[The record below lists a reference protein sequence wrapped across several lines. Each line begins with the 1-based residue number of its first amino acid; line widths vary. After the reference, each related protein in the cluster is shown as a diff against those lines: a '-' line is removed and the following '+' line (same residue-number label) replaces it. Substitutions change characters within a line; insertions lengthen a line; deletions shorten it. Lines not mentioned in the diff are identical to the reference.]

1 MKGPHGHPGQHAIL
15 GGHVH
20 EVAAAIKAAKAQGG
34 SSASDSDKGAYQQPS
49 RDKRAGLGERYKQAM
64 RVAEDELRRQGIT
77 PEHLHAAAA
86 IMVGNASA
94 ESELVPSTRHD
105 QNSGYGI
112 YGARDPLNARSH
124 SELRRTMMFE
134 WLAKNG
140 YDRNSLVGQTRYMAI
155 EAHKRGGAAW
165 RALQGATPGNLG
177 GAGRA
182 FEAGFEAPAVI
193 NNRNAQIAAAYRA
206 HGEQE
211 KTAAE
216 VNGKPNDY
224 SKILPGKG
232 GALKDNMSRSEID
245 AWNEAHKHGAGPGQ
259 TAAPHGASLRDR
271 LGGARGERAAHE
283 KVGGGDVVALAEGG
297 SATSGR
303 PYLVGEKGPELFVPG
318 QSGAV
323 VNNTNLGNIRDLHG
337 GFKHFRDSY
346 EAAHAIVAQMAHY
359 AAMFKEHPKSIAGIL
374 KHYSPPNENKTGML
388 IRNLS
393 RRTGFSP
400 HQELDLTNS
409 VQAAKMAYG
418 IAVQEGK
425 AREGSQETF
434 RHMFSDEG
442 RREHQRSVF
451 GFRNRPDLLGNARKA
466 GMMGAEHKVTG
477 SASLSVDFKN
487 MPRGVKAKTKIDGM
501 FSQIRVARGRAM
513 PLANQDS

>member
-1 MKGPHGHPGQHAIL
+1 
-15 GGHVH
+15 
-20 EVAAAIKAAKAQGG
+20 
-34 SSASDSDKGAYQQPS
+34 
-49 RDKRAGLGERYKQAM
+49 
-64 RVAEDELRRQGIT
+64 
-77 PEHLHAAAA
+77 
-86 IMVGNASA
+86 
-94 ESELVPSTRHD
+94 
-105 QNSGYGI
+105 
-112 YGARDPLNARSH
+112 
-124 SELRRTMMFE
+124 MMFE

-177 GAGRA
+177 SAGGA
-182 FEAGFEAPAVI
+182 FEAGFEVPGVI

-211 KTAAE
+211 KTADELKA
-216 VNGKPNDY
+216 KPNDY

-245 AWNEAHKHGAGPGQ
+245 AWNEAHKHGTGPGQ
-259 TAAPHGASLRDR
+259 TAAPHGASLHDR
-271 LGGARGERAAHE
+271 LRGARGERAAHE
-283 KVGGGDVVALAEGG
+283 KIGGGDVIALAEGG
-297 SATSGR
+297 SATRGR

-359 AAMFKEHPKSIAGIL
+359 ATMFKEHPKSIAGIL
-374 KHYSPPNENKTGML
+374 KHYSPPNENQTGML

-425 AREGSQETF
+425 AREGSQEAF

-451 GFRNRPDLLGNARKA
+451 GHPHQDLLGNARKA
-466 GMMGAEHKVTG
+466 GMMGNQSQKVTG
-477 SASLSVDFKN
+477 EASMRIDL
-487 MPRGVKAKTKIDGM
+487 RGFPKGTKTKTEMSGM
-501 FSQIRVARGRAM
+501 FSKIRVARGRAM

>member
-1 MKGPHGHPGQHAIL
+1 MKIGSLLRRIPLKSRPASI
-15 GGHVH
+15 
-20 EVAAAIKAAKAQGG
+20 AASAALL
-34 SSASDSDKGAYQQPS
+34 D
-49 RDKRAGLGERYKQAM
+49 RYRLSMK
-64 RVAEDELRRQGIT
+64 VAEDELRKQGM
-77 PEHLHAAAA
+77 PEDKIRGAAA
-86 IMVGNASA
+86 IIVGNASA
-94 ESELVPSTRHD
+94 ESELIPQTRHEAGGT
-105 QNSGYGI
+105 GYGI
-112 YGARDPLNARSH
+112 YGADPARQ
-124 SELRRTMMFE
+124 RQMFKWQAE
-134 WLAKNG
+134 HG
-140 YDRNSLVGQTRYMAI
+140 YDRDSLVGQVRQMVVASKTHKTR
-155 EAHKRGGAAW
+155 RGDSW
-165 RALQGATPGNLG
+165 QALQNPNIGYRGPGSYEDI
-177 GAGRA
+177 
-182 FEAGFEAPAVI
+182 FESPQRN
-193 NNRNAQIAAAYRA
+193 NNRAAQIREAYRA

-211 KTAAE
+211 KTAAK

-232 GALKDNMSRSEID
+232 GALEDNMTTAEIN
-245 AWNEAHKHGAGPGQ
+245 AWNDAHKELKEHGAN
-259 TAAPHGASLRDR
+259 LRDR
-271 LGGARGERAAHE
+271 LGAARGERAAHE
-283 KVGGGDVVALAEGG
+283 KVGGGDVIALAEGG
-297 SATSGR
+297 SATRGR

-374 KHYSPPNENKTGML
+374 KHYSPPNENQTGML

-409 VQAAKMAYG
+409 AQAAKMAYG

-425 AREGSQETF
+425 AREGSQAQF
-434 RHMFSDEG
+434 AHMFSDEG